1 MDFAGIFSSYMFL
14 ISHTVLRIA
23 CCLGVIFLT
32 LNILVIYS
40 TNRPAKAFSCLMLPA
55 KACDAGHAALQP
67 AMEDPLQ
74 AHEHQAEDSN

>member
-1 MDFAGIFSSYMFL
+1 MFL
-14 ISHTVLRIA
+14 ISHTVLSTA
-23 CCLGVIFLT
+23 CCLGVIFSNCEHPSHLLYIPT
-32 LNILVIYS
+32 
-40 TNRPAKAFSCLMLPA
+40 KAFSCLMLPA